1 MPAEQLA
8 DVPFLDL
15 ADPAF
20 SVQSDQ
26 ARTARDQSWYAE
38 TSYGLAV
45 LRYAEVAKLMK
56 DRRLRQGSWSW
67 PAHNGVAG
75 GLFAHWWTNSLL
87 NLEGADHH
95 RIRRLLN
102 PAFAPKL
109 LEGLVPK
116 FQALAD
122 ELIDD
127 FYTDGR
133 CEFMSQFAEPYAVRV
148 ITIMLG
154 IDESEWPQ
162 IAEWSRE
169 AGLALGV
176 TYKQDYDRIE
186 AAMSELYRYC
196 DNLIAHRRAHPLDDF
211 LSRLV
216 NSEDGGDVLSSEEL
230 RTAVV
235 LLIFGGIDTTR
246 NQLGL
251 AIQTFL
257 DHPDQ
262 WALLGQRP
270 ELGKAAVEEVMRL
283 NPTTTWVTR
292 EALEDFDFQG
302 LSIAAGTTIHLMA
315 ESAGTDPRAVEG
327 PALDLTVKRPP
338 HFGFGGGIH
347 HCIGHFVARTDM
359 SEALVLLARR
369 LKNPRL
375 DGILTSLPLSGNT
388 GPIHLP
394 VAFDGT
400 GAP

>member
-1 MPAEQLA
+1 VSSDQLTDA
-8 DVPFLDL
+8 PFLNL
-15 ADPAF
+15 ADPSF

-26 ARTARDQSWYAE
+26 VRAAREQSWYAA

-45 LRYAEVAKLMK
+45 LRYAEVATLMK
-56 DRRLRQGSWSW
+56 DRRLRQGSWAW
-67 PAHNGVAG
+67 PAHNGITG

-87 NLEGADHH
+87 NLEGEDHH

-102 PAFAPKL
+102 PAFSPKL
-109 LEGLVPK
+109 LAGLVPR

-127 FYTDGR
+127 FHARGE
-133 CEFMSQFAEPYAVRV
+133 CEFMREFAEPYAVQV

-154 IDESEWPQ
+154 IDKSEWPI

-186 AAMSELYRYC
+186 QAMAQLYRYC
-196 DNLIAHRRAHPLDDF
+196 DALIARRRAHPVDDF
-211 LSRLV
+211 LTRLV
-216 NSEDGGDVLSSEEL
+216 LAEDGGDVLSPEEL

-257 DHPDQ
+257 EYPDQ
-262 WALLGQRP
+262 WTLLGQRP
-270 ELGKAAVEEVMRL
+270 DLGRAAVEEVMRV

-292 EALEDFDFQG
+292 EALEDMEFQG
-302 LSIAAGTTIHLMA
+302 LQIAKGTTIHLMA
-315 ESAGTDPRAVEG
+315 ESAGTDPRMVENPG
-327 PALDLTVKRPP
+327 LDLTTKRPP

-359 SEALVLLARR
+359 CEALATLANR
-369 LKNPRL
+369 LPNLRL
-375 DGILTSLPLSGNT
+375 NGPITSLPLSGNT
-388 GPIHLP
+388 GPISLP
-394 VAFDGT
+394 VAFGES
-400 GAP
+400 